1 MCIHHIHD
9 MKQLVL
15 HQVGCATTCCPW
27 RIGRIWE
34 SAAGHDVKSTTI
46 ALRCLEARSHS
57 PAATSTR
64 RYSSGGCYC
73 WLVAAVMLLLLLIS
87 FILFHEGL
95 QLDRHSL
102 PIREAPR
109 CHSCL
114 LGQCRLHPRW
124 LTALPHQAH
133 GLLQR
138 LKGQL
143 VLQTGSTH
151 ASRQLSSLRCSGKDL
166 HIRGVRSR

>member
-1 MCIHHIHD
+1 M
-9 MKQLVL
+9 
-15 HQVGCATTCCPW
+15 GCATTCCPW

-46 ALRCLEARSHS
+46 ALRCLEARSLS
-57 PAATSTR
+57 PAATSTQR
-64 RYSSGGCYC
+64 CSSGGCC
-73 WLVAAVMLLLLLIS
+73 CRPIAAGMLLLLLKS
-87 FILFHEGL
+87 FILSHEGL

-102 PIREAPR
+102 PVREAPR

-124 LTALPHQAH
+124 LAALPHQAH

-143 VLQTGSTH
+143 VLQIGPTH
-151 ASRQLSSLRCSGKDL
+151 SSRQLSSLRCSGKDL
-166 HIRGVRSR
+166 HIWGVRSR